1 MNIVIAGPCGVGKS
15 TIAQSFAQRNGL
27 VFLDLDDIREED
39 ISNRKYGF
47 SPCSASKL
55 NLRECL
61 PSVLHAL
68 AEEFVLDIGGDT
80 VFRPDADNDERRQ
93 QVLWLKRSYSAF
105 LLVLTAGK
113 ESLFQRFSTGKNR
126 DLSEFEAL
134 WLDWKTIGEP
144 NWFGCAD
151 LVIDTT
157 DKTINESVDEI
168 GKAIK
173 SAGGNYS

>member
-15 TIAQSFAQRNGL
+15 TVAQSFAQGNGL

-39 ISNRKYGF
+39 NSKRKFGF
-47 SPCSASKL
+47 SPCSVSKL

-61 PSVLHAL
+61 PSFLNAL
-68 AEEFVLDIGGDT
+68 AKEFVLDIGGDT
-80 VFRPDADNDERRQ
+80 VFRPNADNDERRQ

-105 LLVLTAGK
+105 LVVLTARR
-113 ESLFQRFSTGKNR
+113 ERLLQRYSTGKNR
-126 DLSEFEAL
+126 DLSEFEVL

-144 NWFGCAD
+144 NWFSCAD
-151 LVIDTT
+151 AVIDTT
-157 DKTINESVDEI
+157 YKTINESVDEI

-173 SAGGNYS
+173 SVGRNYS